1 MAINLILSS
10 ETIRKRKSILGIEW
24 AALSSVIISP
34 RFLRSIH
41 ESLQS
46 KRSLHLLTHILLS
59 LRKYCENA
67 NLCKNDGSEF
77 KLANGKFV
85 NAKNRRDLDA
95 GFAPETSDG
104 PKSPFRKFMGEDG
117 VERLWLSSD
126 RIETIVGK
134 EVWSDETTSTKISHE
149 IFDD

>member
-1 MAINLILSS
+1 M
-10 ETIRKRKSILGIEW
+10 
-24 AALSSVIISP
+24 
-34 RFLRSIH
+34 H
-41 ESLQS
+41 EPIQS
-46 KRSLHLLTHILLS
+46 KTSLHLLIITLIS
-59 LRKYCENA
+59 FRKFCENA

-95 GFAPETSDG
+95 GFAPEDSAG

-126 RIETIVGK
+126 RNGTIVGK
-134 EVWSDETTSTKISHE
+134 EVWSDETSSTKISHE
-149 IFDD
+149 IFD

>member
-1 MAINLILSS
+1 MLTRA
-10 ETIRKRKSILGIEW
+10 
-24 AALSSVIISP
+24 
-34 RFLRSIH
+34 
-41 ESLQS
+41 LQS
-46 KRSLHLLTHILLS
+46 C
-59 LRKYCENA
+59 RKYCENA

-77 KLANGKFV
+77 KLYNGKFV

-95 GFAPETSDG
+95 GFALETSDG

-126 RIETIVGK
+126 RNGTLVGE
-134 EVWSDETTSTKISHE
+134 EVWSDETSSTKISHE